1 MDSQP
6 QPQPPTHNSYLPH
19 YTPPQVAHHEWR
31 TATNS
36 AAYLIPSLSTLA
48 ATTPSLKLLDIGC
61 GSGTISTS
69 LASLLPTGSV
79 TATDISP
86 AILARAADLAAQA
99 GVANISFQEADIYAL
114 PFEDATFDVV
124 HASMVLSHLSDPV
137 RAYREMLRVTKPNGG
152 LVANRESDLR
162 MWSYYPALPG
172 LRRAHEVLLATTEA
186 GGGNVDAGAR
196 LVAWAMRAG
205 VGRERIEVSMGTWMY
220 SSVEERRMWGEFG
233 FFYLLWVVWEVA
245 RLTICKAL
253 EWGIAT
259 EADFEEMAE
268 AWAKWQA
275 AEDACHGMMH
285 GEILIRK

>member
-1 MDSQP
+1 MANPPP
-6 QPQPPTHNSYLPH
+6 QHNSYLPL

-31 TATNS
+31 TAANS
-36 AAYLIPSLSTLA
+36 AAYLLPPLSALA
-48 ATTPSLKLLDIGC
+48 TSTPSLKLLDVGC

-69 LASLLPTGSV
+69 LAALIPSGSV

-99 GVANISFQEADIYAL
+99 GVSNIVFQEADIYAL
-114 PFEDATFDVV
+114 PFADGTFDVV

-137 RAYREMLRVTKPNGG
+137 GAYREMLRVAKPNGG

-172 LRRAHEVLLATTEA
+172 LRRAHEVLLATTRE
-186 GGGNVDAGAR
+186 GGGNVDAGAK
-196 LVAWAMRAG
+196 LVAWAMQAG

-220 SSVEERRMWGEFG
+220 SSVMERRMWGDTMAERCRRG
-233 FFYLLWVVWEVA
+233 GG
-245 RLTICKAL
+245 RDKAL
-253 EWGIAT
+253 ELGIAT

-268 AWAKWQA
+268 AWAEWQA

>member
-1 MDSQP
+1 MANPPP
-6 QPQPPTHNSYLPH
+6 QHNSYLPL
-19 YTPPQVAHHEWR
+19 YTPLQVAHHEWR
-31 TATNS
+31 TASNS
-36 AAYLIPSLSTLA
+36 AAYLLPSLSALA
-48 ATTPSLKLLDIGC
+48 TSTPSLKLLDVGC

-69 LASLLPTGSV
+69 LAALIPSGSV

-99 GVANISFQEADIYAL
+99 GVSNIVFQEADIYAL
-114 PFEDATFDVV
+114 PFADGTFDVV

-137 RAYREMLRVTKPNGG
+137 QAYREMLRVTRPNGG

-172 LRRAHEVLLATTEA
+172 LRRAHEVLLATTRE
-186 GGGNVDAGAR
+186 GGGNVDAGAK
-196 LVAWAMRAG
+196 LVAWALQAG

-220 SSVEERRMWGEFG
+220 SSVEERRMWGDTMAERCRRG
-233 FFYLLWVVWEVA
+233 GG
-245 RLTICKAL
+245 RDKAL
-253 EWGIAT
+253 GMGIAT
-259 EADFEEMAE
+259 EADFESMAE
-268 AWAKWQA
+268 AWVEWQA

>member
-1 MDSQP
+1 MANPPP
-6 QPQPPTHNSYLPH
+6 QHNSYLPL

-31 TATNS
+31 TAANS
-36 AAYLIPSLSTLA
+36 AAYLLPSLSALA
-48 ATTPSLKLLDIGC
+48 TSTPSLKLLDVGC

-69 LASLLPTGSV
+69 LAALIPSGSV

-99 GVANISFQEADIYAL
+99 GVSNIVFQEADIYAL
-114 PFEDATFDVV
+114 PFADGTFDVV

-137 RAYREMLRVTKPNGG
+137 GAYREMLRVAKPNGG

-172 LRRAHEVLLATTEA
+172 LRRAHEVLLATTRE
-186 GGGNVDAGAR
+186 GGGNVDAGAK
-196 LVAWAMRAG
+196 LVAWAMQAG

-220 SSVEERRMWGEFG
+220 SSVMERRMWGDTMAERCRRG
-233 FFYLLWVVWEVA
+233 GG
-245 RLTICKAL
+245 RDKAL
-253 EWGIAT
+253 ELGIAT

-268 AWAKWQA
+268 AWAEWQA
-275 AEDACHGMMH
+275 AEDAYHGMMH